1 MIVPKIDKNR
11 MLVMDADLESMNI
24 DKEQW
29 KAIMRI
35 VLGRH
40 YDNIQKQG
48 SGWSFP
54 LHTRDVFETHLK
66 NLTSPFIEKSPPS
79 PSPSI
84 EKKKTVEFSTQTI
97 VESIVSPSVETK
109 KTVDS
114 STQTIVET
122 IVSSSSSPC
131 NVSVPTKSGY
141 KYDIDPGLAQF
152 RQQWLSK
159 LKS

>member
-11 MLVMDADLESMNI
+11 MLVMDAELESMNI

-66 NLTSPFIEKSPPS
+66 NLISPFIEKSPS
-79 PSPSI
+79 ASI
-84 EKKKTVEFSTQTI
+84 DKKKTMDSSTQTI
-97 VESIVSPSVETK
+97 VESIVS
-109 KTVDS
+109 S
-114 STQTIVET
+114 SSSS
-122 IVSSSSSPC
+122 SSSSSPC
-131 NVSVPTKSGY
+131 HVSVQAIPTKSGY